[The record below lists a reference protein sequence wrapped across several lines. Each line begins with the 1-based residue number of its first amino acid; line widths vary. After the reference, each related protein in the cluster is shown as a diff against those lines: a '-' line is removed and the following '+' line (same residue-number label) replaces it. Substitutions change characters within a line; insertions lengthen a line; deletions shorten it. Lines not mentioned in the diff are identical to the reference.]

1 MRSGLG
7 LPLALSTWPPSVTVM
22 CAWPRQHKGNST
34 SPLLHTCLTQLPP
47 FPPPRPLTPHP
58 EKAAQVLKGVLRT
71 ACRHQLPSHPGA
83 CGGGLP
89 TPLALHCSCRA
100 RPAVRA
106 GGTACRARNTG
117 CLCPHQQ
124 PRTVPA
130 PQTLPWLCVHSRH
143 NLAQPIN
150 EAPSLPQFL
159 NFPRA
164 NVKCIQL
171 HSPRFEK
178 GKLTSLLIHDY

>member
-1 MRSGLG
+1 MRSGLS
-7 LPLALSTWPPSVTVM
+7 LPLALSMWPPSVTVM
-22 CAWPRQHKGNST
+22 CTWPRQHKGDSPST
-34 SPLLHTCLTQLPP
+34 LLHTCLTQLPP
-47 FPPPRPLTPHP
+47 FPSPPTTNATPRKDSP
-58 EKAAQVLKGVLRT
+58 SAQGCAQDSLQT
-71 ACRHQLPSHPGA
+71 PAPIAEPA
-83 CGGGLP
+83 EAGLP
-89 TPLALHCSCRA
+89 TPLALHRSCRA
-100 RPAVRA
+100 RPVVRT

-117 CLCPHQQ
+117 SLCPHQQ

-171 HSPRFEK
+171 HSPWFEK
-178 GKLTSLLIHDY
+178 GKFTSLLIHNY